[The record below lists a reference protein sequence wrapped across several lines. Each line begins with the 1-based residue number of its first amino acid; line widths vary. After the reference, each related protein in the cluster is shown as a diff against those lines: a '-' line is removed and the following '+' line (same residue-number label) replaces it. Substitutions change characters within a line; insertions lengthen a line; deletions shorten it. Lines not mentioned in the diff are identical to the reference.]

1 MKQSYVKPAFEII
14 RLDIEEDIASKVPK
28 TIYKRN
34 AATGTFTDAQMLAVA
49 LAEEGVSSAGQ

>member
-34 AATGTFTDAQMLAVA
+34 AETGTFTDAQMLAVA

>member
-1 MKQSYVKPAFEII
+1 MKQPYVKPAFEII

-34 AATGTFTDAQMLAVA
+34 AAGTFTDAQMLAVA
-49 LAEEGVSSAGQ
+49 LAEEGVSSGGQ